1 MDTNITSWF
10 TPTLLFFFL
19 NLIIIS
25 IFIASYSRSH
35 KPQLVHHDSPSLNR
49 SSSLLGR
56 VKSLNFSFRNFE
68 HHYPETLLTDPQ
80 NEHHRVAAEVAPED
94 VNVSATTEEK
104 LSASEPLETVS
115 LKENKEQVM
124 KENKEQVITAVKE
137 RRKKKNTGVKEVV
150 KTVSFKGDEQVD
162 AKAENFINRFKQ
174 QLKMQRL
181 DSIKRYTDMLT
192 GGPRST
198 N

>member
-10 TPTLLFFFL
+10 TPTVLFFL
-19 NLIIIS
+19 INLIIIS
-25 IFIASYSRSH
+25 IFVASYSKSH
-35 KPQLVHHDSPSLNR
+35 KPQLVQHDSVPNLNR
-49 SSSLLGR
+49 SSSLLAR

-80 NEHHRVAAEVAPED
+80 NEHHQVAGEVAPED
-94 VNVSATTEEK
+94 VNVPATTEEK

-137 RRKKKNTGVKEVV
+137 RRKKKNTGI
-150 KTVSFKGDEQVD
+150 TSQ
-162 AKAENFINRFKQ
+162 AHNQIH
-174 QLKMQRL
+174 
-181 DSIKRYTDMLT
+181 T
-192 GGPRST
+192 GPNNCRI
-198 N
+198 

>member
-1 MDTNITSWF
+1 MDPNITTWF
-10 TPTLLFFFL
+10 TPTVLFFFL

-35 KPQLVHHDSPSLNR
+35 KHQLVQHDSVPNLNR
-49 SSSLLGR
+49 SSSLLAR

-80 NEHHRVAAEVAPED
+80 DEHHRVLVAGEVAPED
-94 VNVSATTEEK
+94 VNVPATTEEK

-137 RRKKKNTGVKEVV
+137 RRKKKNTGI
-150 KTVSFKGDEQVD
+150 TSQ
-162 AKAENFINRFKQ
+162 AHN
-174 QLKMQRL
+174 
-181 DSIKRYTDMLT
+181 
-192 GGPRST
+192 
-198 N
+198 

>member
-35 KPQLVHHDSPSLNR
+35 KHQLVQHDSVPNLNR
-49 SSSLLGR
+49 SSSLLAR

-80 NEHHRVAAEVAPED
+80 NEHHHVPGEVSHED
-94 VNVSATTEEK
+94 AHVPATTEEK

-124 KENKEQVITAVKE
+124 KESKEQ
-137 RRKKKNTGVKEVV
+137 
-150 KTVSFKGDEQVD
+150 GDEQVD

-192 GGPRST
+192 RGPRST